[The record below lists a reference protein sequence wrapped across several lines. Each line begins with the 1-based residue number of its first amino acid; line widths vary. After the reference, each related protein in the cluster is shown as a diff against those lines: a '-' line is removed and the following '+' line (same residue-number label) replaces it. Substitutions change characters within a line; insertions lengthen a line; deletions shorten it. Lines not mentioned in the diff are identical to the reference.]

1 MDHSRVQK
9 AAVAAAAGCGAIA
22 LFQVALAAGA
32 PLGHA
37 AYGGG
42 QAELTTVLRTAS
54 AAAVVVWS
62 SAALIVL
69 GRARLWHV
77 ARLEQVFRRGTWFFA
92 GVLTVGALMNFAS
105 PSVWENVIM
114 GPLALVLA
122 ILFVIVA
129 RKADD
134 GVRMPSLTHA
144 PA

>member
-1 MDHSRVQK
+1 MDYSLAQK
-9 AAVAAAAGCGAIA
+9 AAIAAAAGAGAIA
-22 LFQVALAAGA
+22 LFQAALAAGA
-32 PLGHA
+32 PLGRA

-42 QAELTTVLRTAS
+42 QAELTTVLRIAS
-54 AAAVVVWS
+54 GAAVAVWS
-62 SAALIVL
+62 GAALIVL
-69 GRARLWHV
+69 GRARLWHA
-77 ARLEQVFRRGTWFFA
+77 ARLEQVFRRGTWLFA

-129 RKADD
+129 RTADD
-134 GVRMPSLTHA
+134 GALMPRLART

>member
-1 MDHSRVQK
+1 MNHSLAQK

-42 QAELTTVLRTAS
+42 QAELTTALRTAS
-54 AAAVVVWS
+54 GAAVVVWA

-69 GRARLWHV
+69 GRARLWHA
-77 ARLEQVFRRGTWFFA
+77 ARLEQVFRRGTWLFA

-129 RKADD
+129 RTADD
-134 GVRMPSLTHA
+134 GALMPRLART

>member
-1 MDHSRVQK
+1 MNHSLAQK
-9 AAVAAAAGCGAIA
+9 AAIAAAAGCGAIA

-37 AYGGG
+37 AYGGA

-54 AAAVVVWS
+54 GAAVVVWS

-69 GRARLWHV
+69 GRARLWRV

-105 PSVWENVIM
+105 PSVWENVVM

>member
-1 MDHSRVQK
+1 MNHSRAQD
-9 AAVAAAAGCGAIA
+9 AAIAAAAGCGAIA

-37 AYGGG
+37 AYGGA

-54 AAAVVVWS
+54 AGAVVVLS

-69 GRARLWHV
+69 GRARLWHA
-77 ARLEQVFRRGTWFFA
+77 ARLEQVFRRGTWLFA

-129 RKADD
+129 RTADD
-134 GVRMPSLTHA
+134 GALMPRLART